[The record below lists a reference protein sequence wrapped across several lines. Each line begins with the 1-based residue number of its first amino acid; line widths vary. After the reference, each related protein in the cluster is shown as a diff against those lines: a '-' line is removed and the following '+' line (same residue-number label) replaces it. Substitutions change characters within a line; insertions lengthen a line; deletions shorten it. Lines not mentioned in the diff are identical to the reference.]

1 MKYIQVSG
9 KSEGEQFGTILV
21 SEFASLFFALK
32 LSILDDS
39 VTFLEYQKP

>member
-21 SEFASLFFALK
+21 SVNLQVCYLHSN
-32 LSILDDS
+32 ILDDS
-39 VTFLEYQKP
+39 ITFLEFQKP